1 METIN
6 NINSILNDCIDKIIK
21 TIEKK
26 HFNEYGV
33 SKFVIDKLKEI
44 NSSETDRNISSWYYF
59 KLDGI
64 EYILIGED
72 HKLKSS
78 EVTFYD
84 VLNDLINNASIDI
97 DVFIEH
103 LYTDRFKTNKI
114 NSNIKNEYDEEED
127 VLYNIQSLSEERNDN
142 NKLIKIHCCDVR
154 NNGIMNLICNS
165 CNYAKN
171 LDKINRK
178 QFYDDLIK
186 TISNNHNLL
195 STIINKQ
202 LKKIDRKYIKY
213 FRKYFDMYKKFY
225 NNKVLNYVLW
235 VNEKDND
242 ICVEL
247 LQNCDSFIVDRYTI
261 PRMLK
266 NYRSK
271 LRIAYFGSAHMCRLY
286 HLFFTQFEELELIDC
301 YEKEGMAVPHAKYAK
316 VFNTDQEIEIT
327 TENFLYY

>member
-44 NSSETDRNISSWYYF
+44 NNSETDVNISSWYYF

-78 EVTFYD
+78 EITFYD

-114 NSNIKNEYDEEED
+114 NSNKKNEYNEEED
-127 VLYNIQSLSEERNDN
+127 VLYNIQILSEERNDN

-186 TISNNHNLL
+186 TIRNNHNLL
-195 STIINKQ
+195 NTILYKQ
-202 LKKIDRKYIKY
+202 QRKIDKKFIKY
-213 FRKYFDMYKKFY
+213 FHKYLDIYKKFY
-225 NNKVLNYVLW
+225 NNKIINYILD
-235 VNEKDND
+235 ETDDD
-242 ICVEL
+242 ICIEL
-247 LQNCDSFIVDRYTI
+247 LQNCDSFIIDRYTI
-261 PRMLK
+261 LRMLK
-266 NYRSK
+266 NYKSK
-271 LRIAYFGSAHMCRLY
+271 VRIAYFGSTHICRMY
-286 HLFFTQFEELELIDC
+286 HFFFTQFDKLELIDS
-301 YEKEGMAVPHAKYAK
+301 YESRSERPKHAIYAE
-316 VFNTDQEIEIT
+316 VFNTDKEIEIT
-327 TENFLYY
+327 SENFLDY

>member
-44 NSSETDRNISSWYYF
+44 NNSETDVNISSWYYF

-78 EVTFYD
+78 EITFYD

-103 LYTDRFKTNKI
+103 QYTDRFKANKI

-195 STIINKQ
+195 NTILYKQ
-202 LKKIDRKYIKY
+202 QRKIDKKFIQYFHKYLDI
-213 FRKYFDMYKKFY
+213 YKKFY
-225 NNKVLNYVLW
+225 NNKIINYILD
-235 VNEKDND
+235 ETDDD
-242 ICVEL
+242 ICIEL
-247 LQNCDSFIVDRYTI
+247 LQNCDSFIIDRYTI
-261 PRMLK
+261 LRMLK
-266 NYRSK
+266 NYKSK
-271 LRIAYFGSAHMCRLY
+271 VRIAYFGSAHICRMY
-286 HLFFTQFEELELIDC
+286 HFFFTQFDELELIDS
-301 YEKEGMAVPHAKYAK
+301 YESRSERPKHAIYAE
-316 VFNTDQEIEIT
+316 VFNSDKEIEIT
-327 TENFLYY
+327 SENFLDY